1 MRFKKQLHSLIG
13 FFLLS
18 ISVVLLLIFTV
29 YEAWVFHSA
38 GGLVA
43 LIVLIGAIIMILREG
58 QHIWHSTPKKAGSK
72 HLLFDFL
79 AVLFGGILAF
89 FLTHDLGLG
98 AVVAASLVGILAYL
112 VVPKYGV
119 PAYCG
124 AFVGMT
130 SNLLLFNYP
139 EVGLAGFVAGIVFIL
154 TRDVFNGFGG
164 KLGTIALIGTTFTG
178 MSLGREFLLTLIS
191 DWSTNALIIL
201 IAAIAT
207 PLTFYLNIE
216 RKQGPVLA
224 SATVGLIG
232 GLILPNLFPQYG
244 TTLAVVAICASFAG
258 MTGKER
264 CSTFWHIF
272 ITGLFTGIV
281 FLYSAPLLG
290 GAGGKLG
297 TIAFGA
303 TLSSCGYTWLFKRY
317 LTKSPSL
324 KTNKNDQQV

>member
-1 MRFKKQLHSLIG
+1 MKFKNNPHSLIG

-18 ISVVLLLIFTV
+18 ISVILLLISTV
-29 YEAWVFHSA
+29 YEAWIFHSA
-38 GGLVA
+38 GGWIA
-43 LIVLIGAIIMILREG
+43 LIVLLGAIIMIIREG
-58 QHIWHSTPKKAGSK
+58 LQVWQIKPRKAETQTLVFGFLSV
-72 HLLFDFL
+72 LL
-79 AVLFGGILAF
+79 GGIFAF

-98 AVVAASLVGILAYL
+98 PVVAASLVGILAYL

-119 PAYCG
+119 PVYCG

-130 SNLLLFNYP
+130 SNLLLFNYT
-139 EVGLAGFVAGIVFIL
+139 EVALAGLIAGIVYIL

-164 KLGTIALIGTTFTG
+164 KLGTIALIGTTLTG
-178 MSLGREFLLTLIS
+178 MSLGREFLLTPIS
-191 DWSTNALIIL
+191 DWRTNSLIII
-201 IAAIAT
+201 IAALAT
-207 PLTFYLNIE
+207 PLTFYLNIH
-216 RKQGPVLA
+216 RKQGPVMA
-224 SATVGLIG
+224 SAMVGLIG

-264 CSTFWHIF
+264 CSNFWHIL

-303 TLSSCGYTWLFKRY
+303 TLSSCGFTWLFNRNFKQAPRF
-317 LTKSPSL
+317 
-324 KTNKNDQQV
+324 KNG

>member
-1 MRFKKQLHSLIG
+1 MQIKKQLHSLIG

-18 ISVVLLLIFTV
+18 ISVVLLLISTV
-29 YEAWVFHSA
+29 YEAWIFHSS
-38 GGLVA
+38 GGFVA
-43 LIVLIGAIIMILREG
+43 LLVLMGAIITIVREG
-58 QHIWHSTPKKAGSK
+58 QHIWQNTSKKSGTK
-72 HLLFDFL
+72 RLLFEFL
-79 AVLFGGILAF
+79 AVLLGGILAF

-112 VVPKYGV
+112 VIPKYGV

-139 EVGLAGFVAGIVFIL
+139 EVALAGFIAGIVFIL

-164 KLGTIALIGTTFTG
+164 KLGTIALIGTAVTG
-178 MSLGREFLLTLIS
+178 MSLGRPFLLTPIA
-191 DWSTNALIIL
+191 DWTTNSFIII
-201 IAAIAT
+201 IAALAT
-207 PLTFYLNIE
+207 PMTFYLNIH
-216 RKQGPVLA
+216 RKQGPVMA
-224 SATVGLIG
+224 SATIGLIG

-258 MTGKER
+258 MTGNQR

-281 FLYSAPLLG
+281 FLYSAPILG
-290 GAGGKLG
+290 GAGGKSG

-303 TLSSCGYTWLFKRY
+303 ILSSCGYTWLFNRY
-317 LTKSPSL
+317 SNQNYRL
-324 KTNKNDQQV
+324 KNEQK